1 MPSLGKKIS
10 GGIKTLGKKV
20 QGTTRLIGNKI
31 QETEKQVQKG
41 IAKGIDVGQNVLDK
55 TEKGIVAASGKIG
68 AVKQGLMTGARVIDA
83 LQTSGIAG
91 SIPGLSLGLGAVS
104 AGLKGGAS
112 GLKKLQD
119 VGADAR
125 MATAKGKNQL
135 STVGQNVSGKV
146 SQVAAKAGA
155 KVEKVG
161 ERAAALE
168 KQAQEDLSSVRSA
181 FQG

>member
-1 MPSLGKKIS
+1 
-10 GGIKTLGKKV
+10 
-20 QGTTRLIGNKI
+20 
-31 QETEKQVQKG
+31 
-41 IAKGIDVGQNVLDK
+41 
-55 TEKGIVAASGKIG
+55 
-68 AVKQGLMTGARVIDA
+68 
-83 LQTSGIAG
+83 
-91 SIPGLSLGLGAVS
+91 
-104 AGLKGGAS
+104 LKGGAG

-135 STVGQNVSGKV
+135 STVGKNVSGKV
-146 SQVAAKAGA
+146 SQVAVRAGS

-168 KQAQEDLSSVRSA
+168 KQAMEDLSGVRSA

>member
-1 MPSLGKKIS
+1 MVSLGQKIS
-10 GGIKTLGKKV
+10 GGIKTLGKKA
-20 QGTTRLIGNKI
+20 QGATRQIGSKI
-31 QETEKQVQKG
+31 QGVEKQIQKG

-68 AVKQGLMTGARVIDA
+68 SVKQGLLTGARVIDA
-83 LQTSGIAG
+83 LQTSGVAG
-91 SIPGLSLGLGAVS
+91 MVPGLSLGLGGVS
-104 AGLKGGAS
+104 AALKGGAG

-135 STVGQNVSGKV
+135 STVGKNVSGKV
-146 SQVAAKAGA
+146 SQVAVRAGS

-168 KQAQEDLSSVRSA
+168 KQAMEDLSGVRSA